1 MRLQKIRERHNNDI
15 RHVNI
20 ELFQKMEEDERKRM
34 ELEEL
39 KRKSTQQRTSL
50 RNGLKNAYDFVKTE
64 RNSSKMAIKERLK

>member
-15 RHVNI
+15 RHVII

-39 KRKSTQQRTSL
+39 KRKST
-50 RNGLKNAYDFVKTE
+50 
-64 RNSSKMAIKERLK
+64 